1 MVKFPSEETGQL
13 RKLSRPWHR
22 ITTING
28 SDVSV
33 SKVYYPQDGGIQVH
47 QSHVKPCP
55 PNFPVG
61 FVWYGGKRRGPGR
74 PPKWVEQAL
83 NDTTLEETNENGNDS
98 RALTPQGDLKATSK
112 IM

>member
-1 MVKFPSEETGQL
+1 M
-13 RKLSRPWHR
+13 
-22 ITTING
+22 
-28 SDVSV
+28 
-33 SKVYYPQDGGIQVH
+33 
-47 QSHVKPCP
+47 
-55 PNFPVG
+55 G
-61 FVWYGGKRRGPGR
+61 FVWYGEKRRGPGR